1 MSDAPARQR
10 ITRTRPSALGASHR
24 RALQYS
30 AHYRGCAPTHLHTEW
45 NANRRAHSAV
55 HRTSPTLNAELTEL
69 AARLPKSEQLI
80 ALFKKRSVGNVSVIM
95 TLFRR
100 LLPRGHPHAP
110 LRPCVHTRMCLY
122 GHASKPACASKAMRP
137 RLISDPERQ
146 KESRLHVPQK
156 PCAPNGL

>member
-1 MSDAPARQR
+1 MSDTPVRQR
-10 ITRTRPSALGASHR
+10 ITRTCPSASGASHR

-45 NANRRAHSAV
+45 NVDRCAHSAV

-69 AARLPKSEQLI
+69 AARLPKSEQLTN
-80 ALFKKRSVGNVSVIM
+80 FFRKRSVDNVSIII

-100 LLPRGHPHAP
+100 LLPRGHSTISI
-110 LRPCVHTRMCLY
+110 RLY
-122 GHASKPACASKAMRP
+122 GHASKSACASKAMCL
-137 RLISDPERQ
+137 RLLSDPERQ
-146 KESRLHVPQK
+146 KKSRLHAPQK

>member
-1 MSDAPARQR
+1 MSDVPARQR
-10 ITRTRPSALGASHR
+10 ITRTCPSASGASHR

-55 HRTSPTLNAELTEL
+55 HRTLPTLNAELTEL
-69 AARLPKSEQLI
+69 AARLPKSEQ
-80 ALFKKRSVGNVSVIM
+80 FRKRSVDNVSIIM

-100 LLPRGHPHAP
+100 LLPRGHSIN
-110 LRPCVHTRMCLY
+110 RMRLY
-122 GHASKPACASKAMRP
+122 GHASKSVCASKAMHL
-137 RLISDPERQ
+137 RLLSDPERQ
-146 KESRLHVPQK
+146 KESRLHAPQK

>member
-10 ITRTRPSALGASHR
+10 ITRTRPSASGASHR

-69 AARLPKSEQLI
+69 AARLPKSEQLT
-80 ALFKKRSVGNVSVIM
+80 ALFRKRSVGNVSIIM
-95 TLFRR
+95 TSD
-100 LLPRGHPHAP
+100 GYCHVA
-110 LRPCVHTRMCLY
+110 TRMRLY
-122 GHASKPACASKAMRP
+122 GHAFACASKAMRP

-146 KESRLHVPQK
+146 KESRLHASQK